1 MLETYVPCNFKT
13 STQLGLYFIKGFGEI
28 LTLKGAWELE
38 IGPVLDTDIIW
49 NLWETWLSKFVAVS
63 TSEIGL

>member
-38 IGPVLDTDIIW
+38 IGPVLDTDII
-49 NLWETWLSKFVAVS
+49 
-63 TSEIGL
+63 